1 MSDRVLRPLA
11 VLAGALTLAMAI
23 AGALLR
29 IFGPAAHQSFN
40 IGSPVD
46 FLAEAASASTYGV
59 IGVLLSRRLPRHPV
73 PWIFLGIGLA
83 FAGVVL
89 TWAYAVVALSQTPE
103 LAGARAGVLLD
114 TAVMQPVGLGL
125 LVFLL
130 VLFPDGHPI
139 DALSRRLLRLTP
151 ITAALIG
158 LGVWLTPGDIGIFTG
173 LQNPGAFGVPEILG
187 RVITIVGVLS
197 TVALAALGCLTL
209 LRRYR
214 AADKVQ
220 REQIRWFVWAG
231 GVAVALA
238 GGVLVLLAVDPNILN
253 TSAEAVVLVTFS
265 VAGATVPIACAI
277 AIRRYHLYNIDRLIS
292 QTVVYVSLVAIVGG
306 AYAALISVAELLAS
320 AIGQGSSLAIV
331 ATTLVLSALL
341 EPIKKRLEAYVEDFR
356 EEADQEPQLAPQS
369 HLPVPDDAWVEA
381 VAVRVAELLRSNG
394 HAPSA
399 QTAAVDQEALTDATA
414 SPRR

>member
-1 MSDRVLRPLA
+1 MSERVLRPLA
-11 VLAGALTLAMAI
+11 VLAGVLTLVMAI

-29 IFGPAAHQSFN
+29 IFGPATHQSFN

-89 TWAYAVVALSQTPE
+89 TWAYAVVALSQSPE
-103 LAGARAGVLLD
+103 RPGARTGVLLD

-197 TVALAALGCLTL
+197 TVALAGAGCLTL

-214 AADKVQ
+214 AADQVQ
-220 REQIRWFVWAG
+220 RKQIRWFVWAG

-238 GGVLVLLAVDPNILN
+238 GGVLALLAVDPNILN
-253 TSAEAVVLVTFS
+253 TPAEAVVLVTFS

-277 AIRRYHLYNIDRLIS
+277 AIRRHHLYDIDRLIS
-292 QTVVYVSLVAIVGG
+292 QTVVYVSLVAIVAGI
-306 AYAALISVAELLAS
+306 YAALISVAELLAS

-341 EPIKKRLEAYVEDFR
+341 EPIKKRLEAYVERFR
-356 EEADQEPQLAPQS
+356 EEREPEREPAPT
-369 HLPVPDDAWVEA
+369 LPVPSPDDAWIEA
-381 VAVRVAELLRSNG
+381 VALRVAEILRSDGN
-394 HAPSA
+394 ARR
-399 QTAAVDQEALTDATA
+399 AAEHDATRTA
-414 SPRR
+414 TD